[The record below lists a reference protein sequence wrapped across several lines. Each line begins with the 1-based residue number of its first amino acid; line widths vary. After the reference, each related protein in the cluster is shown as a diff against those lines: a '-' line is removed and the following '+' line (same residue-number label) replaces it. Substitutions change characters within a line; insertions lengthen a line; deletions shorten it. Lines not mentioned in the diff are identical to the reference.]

1 MTQCKTKDKN
11 TCMRKSKESC
21 KSCVKNVLLL
31 MVLGIAMHKYLLS
44 FCLGLELFTGKSLRT
59 SVCFGYI
66 LAYCSM
72 SPIGIGIGIVVT
84 KQANKTL
91 TGYPMTPKNA
101 IPEIDI

>member
-1 MTQCKTKDKN
+1 MG
-11 TCMRKSKESC
+11 KSKESC
-21 KSCVKNVLLL
+21 KSYTKNVLLL